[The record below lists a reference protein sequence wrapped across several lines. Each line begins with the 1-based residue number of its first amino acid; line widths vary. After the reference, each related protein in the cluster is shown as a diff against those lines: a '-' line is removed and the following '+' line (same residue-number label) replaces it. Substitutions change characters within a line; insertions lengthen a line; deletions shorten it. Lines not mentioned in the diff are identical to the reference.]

1 MITIG
6 ILHEQINLELETIED
21 YLRTLRCCDD
31 DEIRELYEHIID
43 EEFDHVEEL
52 IKIGNMTKFKDD
64 EVWQYVKDISLQKW
78 TELDYKSKHLPKIER

>member
-43 EEFDHVEEL
+43 EEFDHVEE
-52 IKIGNMTKFKDD
+52 
-64 EVWQYVKDISLQKW
+64 VQ
-78 TELDYKSKHLPKIER
+78 R

>member
-78 TELDYKSKHLPKIER
+78 TELDYKSKHLPNIKR

>member
-43 EEFDHVEEL
+43 EEFDHIEEL

-78 TELDYKSKHLPKIER
+78 TELDYKVKHLPKIER

>member
-78 TELDYKSKHLPKIER
+78 TELDYKVKHLPNIKR